1 MEESKLWRCLREIA
15 SDYIRWGC
23 GMAYRMLRGEGWT
36 LNQSAGV
43 TALAEGRLAASYSQE
58 AKVVTARSRSVRR
71 ERIQHPPRWGPW
83 TPNAPITAASV
94 SRSGLSSRMITTTHA
109 HKASADK
116 GGDFPGFPP
125 ADINHDGFA
134 VKTH

>member
-1 MEESKLWRCLREIA
+1 LEESKLWRCLREIA

-58 AKVVTARSRSVRR
+58 AKVVTARSRRGEVCVGPASPQVGAMDFQCAEHSRFCFAIRVGRR
-71 ERIQHPPRWGPW
+71 CQAKDVVAVLAELTSLHP
-83 TPNAPITAASV
+83 S
-94 SRSGLSSRMITTTHA
+94 SGGS
-109 HKASADK
+109 D
-116 GGDFPGFPP
+116 PG
-125 ADINHDGFA
+125 
-134 VKTH
+134 

>member
-1 MEESKLWRCLREIA
+1 MALSPRDRLRLHSLGL
-15 SDYIRWGC
+15 SDGLPDAQR
-23 GMAYRMLRGEGWT
+23 RGLDVEPISG
-36 LNQSAGV
+36 L

-83 TPNAPITAASV
+83 TSKAPSTAASV

-109 HKASADK
+109 HKALADK
-116 GGDFPGFPP
+116 GGDFTGSSAGGHQP
-125 ADINHDGFA
+125 
-134 VKTH
+134 